1 MLNDDVVKRLSTM
14 CGVTETLDGFRVT
27 THLMYPSSGLV
38 RVYVRRGVK
47 SAIVSDDGE
56 ALGEGT
62 AAGIHLK
69 NPDRMLR
76 QFVKDRGLSIKDG
89 VLAAPRVELDA
100 AHVSIV
106 HVANVARDVA
116 YWAYEHGGVKR
127 SFDFKELLSR
137 YLETSFRGQVSEDR
151 IHGASTKAHKF
162 ANVVSFPNG
171 KKLIIDPVANDPG
184 SISAR
189 VLANLDVKESKNP
202 DIFQRIIY
210 DDSEKWSPAD
220 LSLLK
225 IGATAVPFSMA
236 KTVIP
241 RIANEIGMAA

>member
-1 MLNDDVVKRLSTM
+1 MFIDSVVKRLSTM
-14 CGVTETLDGFRVT
+14 CGVTETEDGFRVT
-27 THLMYPSSGLV
+27 THLMYPSNGLV
-38 RVYVRRGVK
+38 RVYVRGGIR
-47 SAIVSDDGE
+47 SASVSDDGE

-76 QFVKDRGLSIKDG
+76 QFVKDRGISIKDG
-89 VLAAPRVELDA
+89 ILLAPGIELDA
-100 AHVSIV
+100 AHVSVI

-116 YWAYEHGGVKR
+116 HWVYAHGGLKR
-127 SFDFKELLSR
+127 TYDFKELLSR
-137 YLETSFRGQVSEDR
+137 YLESSFREQVSEGR
-151 IHGASTKAHKF
+151 IHGASTKTHKF

-171 KKLIIDPVANDPG
+171 KKLIIDPVTNDPG

-202 DIFQRIIY
+202 DIVQRIVY
-210 DDSEKWSPAD
+210 DDTEKWSPAD

-225 IGATAVPFSMA
+225 IGATPVPFSMA
-236 KTVIP
+236 QKVIP
-241 RIANEIGMAA
+241 RIASEIGMAA